1 MTKGDMIRSMNDEA
15 LAELIHNIDHFYDDH
30 DNLCVSLM
38 VEDDTQETEDS
49 YGCLLEWLQEEV

>member
-15 LAELIHNIDHFYDDH
+15 LAEWIHNIDHLYDDD

-38 VEDDTQETEDS
+38 VEDDTQ
-49 YGCLLEWLQEEV
+49 

>member
-15 LAELIHNIDHFYDDH
+15 LAERIHNIDHFYDDH
-30 DNLCVSLM
+30 DNFCVSLM

-49 YGCLLEWLQEEV
+49 YGCLLEWLQEEA

>member
-15 LAELIHNIDHFYDDH
+15 LAEWIHNIYHLYDDD